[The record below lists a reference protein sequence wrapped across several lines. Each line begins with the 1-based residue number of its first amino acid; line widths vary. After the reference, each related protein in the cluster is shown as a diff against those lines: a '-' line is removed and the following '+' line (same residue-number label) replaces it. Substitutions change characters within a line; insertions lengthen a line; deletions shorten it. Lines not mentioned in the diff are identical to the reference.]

1 MIDRSEKCRRVELLK
16 RVLPLR
22 TALSVV
28 LCSLLSVLISACAAP
43 MIESKPVIETG
54 AFNVFLQPL
63 PQETHRLSFAISEL
77 VAVRENGET
86 LSLKLRHPTINQEYI
101 STAQQKLVSAT
112 LPPGRYS
119 GLRLR
124 VDTASLQGEDG
135 DIALS
140 TPAEAIMVEYAFTI
154 IEKQAETPFLSLS
167 PDRIVTDGAF
177 FTPKFSL
184 WKPER
189 MLTNLKGFVSN
200 SGSQYLTVFNKRSAL
215 VTDLI
220 RVGKNPK
227 DMALDRRRGWLYVA
241 LADEDLIAVVEVS
254 NGNVLGQV
262 RLRFGD
268 EPTELALSA
277 NGERLLVLN
286 QGSNSVSVIDTD
298 SLSVLAR
305 VRLTSAGDDIFMGSN
320 ERSAYV
326 LHSVSSTLSLLDLN
340 SMTLGTST
348 ILDDAPLKG
357 VVSKNG
363 RELYLTTVSSF
374 DLLVVDS
381 SSLTVKQKIYV
392 GSGARSLVLGA
403 VSGLLYIGK
412 QNGEIAVVDPRI
424 LMAIDS
430 YALPGPVQ
438 SIAFDYEENSLFALL
453 PQSRQLLKIDL
464 VSKKLMDRLE
474 LEAAGYAVV
483 VMGGR

>member
-1 MIDRSEKCRRVELLK
+1 
-16 RVLPLR
+16 
-22 TALSVV
+22 
-28 LCSLLSVLISACAAP
+28 
-43 MIESKPVIETG
+43 
-54 AFNVFLQPL
+54 
-63 PQETHRLSFAISEL
+63 
-77 VAVRENGET
+77 
-86 LSLKLRHPTINQEYI
+86 
-101 STAQQKLVSAT
+101 
-112 LPPGRYS
+112 
-119 GLRLR
+119 
-124 VDTASLQGEDG
+124 
-135 DIALS
+135 
-140 TPAEAIMVEYAFTI
+140 
-154 IEKQAETPFLSLS
+154 
-167 PDRIVTDGAF
+167 
-177 FTPKFSL
+177 
-184 WKPER
+184 
-189 MLTNLKGFVSN
+189 
-200 SGSQYLTVFNKRSAL
+200 
-215 VTDLI
+215 
-220 RVGKNPK
+220 
-227 DMALDRRRGWLYVA
+227 
-241 LADEDLIAVVEVS
+241 
-254 NGNVLGQV
+254 
-262 RLRFGD
+262 
-268 EPTELALSA
+268 
-277 NGERLLVLN
+277 
-286 QGSNSVSVIDTD
+286 
-298 SLSVLAR
+298 
-305 VRLTSAGDDIFMGSN
+305 
-320 ERSAYV
+320 
-326 LHSVSSTLSLLDLN
+326 
-340 SMTLGTST
+340 MTLGTST